1 MLTTETVRTNPTLS
15 EDQALRVAELWTI
28 AYPEMRAILDR
39 VIKAQREFEKPT
51 RDVKALEQVRLELGQ
66 LDRGTYRG
74 CTRGGPM
81 FSVHAARS
89 AVHEVLN
96 VTWLGHPGAGNIY
109 RLAGELA
116 DLAAAA
122 NERMRAEDEARRAE
136 RAQAAQSL
144 DRVGPQRADSKEQST
159 QGASA

>member
-1 MLTTETVRTNPTLS
+1 MITVETIRTNPNLS
-15 EDQALRVAELWTI
+15 EDQALRVVELWTI
-28 AYPEMRAILDR
+28 AYPEMRGILDQ

-51 RDVKALEQVRLELGQ
+51 RDVKVLEQVRLELGQ

-81 FSVHAARS
+81 FSVYAAHG
-89 AVHEVLN
+89 AVHHVLN
-96 VTWLGHPGAGNIY
+96 ATSLGHPAAGGIY

-116 DLAAAA
+116 DLTAAAT
-122 NERMRAEDEARRAE
+122 ERMRAQDEAR